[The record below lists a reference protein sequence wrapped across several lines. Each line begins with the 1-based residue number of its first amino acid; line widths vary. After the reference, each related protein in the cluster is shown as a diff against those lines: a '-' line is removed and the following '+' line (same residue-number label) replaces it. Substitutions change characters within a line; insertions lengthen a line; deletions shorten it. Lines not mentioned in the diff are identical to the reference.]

1 MKRFPFILICLLS
14 VFAVNAAAL
23 PTPDDIEFKMYF
35 RKENQPTFCFA
46 EEEPSTVPV
55 DGTISDISKVEFPTV
70 YSQADNDYGS
80 ARVTSIA
87 LYWDVYGTS
96 LTIDLLFSGSQSLA
110 TGTCYMLSNTQGGNG
125 YNYNVEVTSK
135 HGSINQESI
144 SLFTDGEME
153 AESFYSPLDV
163 ASRSL
168 SLIAN
173 EDIPDGRA
181 SGSITL
187 NMTLPFPED
196 TGFAM
201 GQYTG
206 TITASIIVE
215 D

>member
-1 MKRFPFILICLLS
+1 
-14 VFAVNAAAL
+14 
-23 PTPDDIEFKMYF
+23 
-35 RKENQPTFCFA
+35 
-46 EEEPSTVPV
+46 
-55 DGTISDISKVEFPTV
+55 
-70 YSQADNDYGS
+70 
-80 ARVTSIA
+80 
-87 LYWDVYGTS
+87 
-96 LTIDLLFSGSQSLA
+96 
-110 TGTCYMLSNTQGGNG
+110 MLSNTQGGNG

-144 SLFTDGEME
+144 SLFIDGEME

-181 SGSITL
+181 SGSVTL